1 MNTERHPCKSW
12 VREGLERR
20 GAGIEFGDTERV
32 TSPFFFTNEA
42 GFLLLSFMFSYVC
55 YHSLRL

>member
-20 GAGIEFGDTERV
+20 GAGMEFGDTERV
-32 TSPFFFTNEA
+32 TSLFTNEA
-42 GFLLLSFMFSYVC
+42 GFLLLSFMFSYF
-55 YHSLRL
+55 

>member
-20 GAGIEFGDTERV
+20 DAGIEFGDTERV
-32 TSPFFFTNEA
+32 TSFFTNEA
-42 GFLLLSFMFSYVC
+42 GFLLLSFMLSYF
-55 YHSLRL
+55 